1 MPLHIASRKGSISM
15 MKLLINNNAN
25 INAHGEQNQTPLL
38 SALVYRRLKAA
49 KVLLKMGAK
58 IDEEMNYGW
67 KAIHVAVYQNDF
79 ITLQELVKYGANLD
93 FTTKWFDI

>member
-1 MPLHIASRKGSISM
+1 M